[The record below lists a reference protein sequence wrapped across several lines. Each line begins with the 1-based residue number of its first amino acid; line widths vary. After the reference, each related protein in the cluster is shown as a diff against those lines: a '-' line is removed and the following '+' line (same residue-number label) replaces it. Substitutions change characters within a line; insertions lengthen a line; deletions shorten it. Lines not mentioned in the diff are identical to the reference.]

1 MSGDG
6 ILMTVIAGVLVLL
19 LLVGGLTF
27 QKYLWKYIANYHT
40 KPNKDG
46 LDENYRIK

>member
-19 LLVGGLTF
+19 FPYLT
-27 QKYLWKYIANYHT
+27 YTLAEPVNGRH
-40 KPNKDG
+40 
-46 LDENYRIK
+46 